1 MATQAGETVKAPLRK
16 AAPGIRILA
25 RAGYA
30 AKGIVYI
37 VIGWLA
43 ARAAIGYGGKTTDTS
58 GAVHVIGDGPA
69 GTAVLLVIGIGLLGY
84 MLWRLISAF
93 TDAER
98 RGDDPSSLAVRAG
111 QAIRGIAYGALGI
124 RALKEISAVSS
135 ENAGGSGEQARD
147 WTAKLLALPYG
158 KFLVIAVGLGVIGYA
173 VYQLYRAF
181 SDKVKKNL
189 DLAEAGPTQA
199 TWIVR
204 LGRFGIGA
212 RAVVFAMIGVFLFR
226 AASSYDPNK
235 AGGIGQSLAALAS
248 GPYGRI
254 VLGVVA
260 LGLAAYGLYQIATA
274 RYRFIRTVG

>member
-1 MATQAGETVKAPLRK
+1 MATQATETLRS
-16 AAPGIRILA
+16 ARPAIRILA

-43 ARAAIGYGGKTTDTS
+43 ARAAAGNGGKVTDTS
-58 GAVHVIGDGPA
+58 GAVRVIGDGPA
-69 GTAVLLVIGIGLLGY
+69 GTSVLLVIGIGLLGY
-84 MLWRLISAF
+84 MLWRLVSAF

-98 RGDDPSSLAVRAG
+98 RGDNPSSLAVRTG
-111 QAIRGIAYGALGI
+111 QVFRGIAYGALGV
-124 RALKEISAVSS
+124 RALKEIASI
-135 ENAGGSGEQARD
+135 NAQGGQGEQAKH
-147 WTAKLLALPYG
+147 WTARLLGMPFG
-158 KFLVIAVGLGVIGYA
+158 KFLVMGVGLGIIGYA
-173 VYQLYRAF
+173 IYQLYRAF

-204 LGRFGIGA
+204 IGRFGIAA
-212 RAVVFAMIGVFLFR
+212 RAVVFAMIGVFLLR
-226 AASSYDPNK
+226 AANSYDPNK